1 VKIDGPAVAA
11 MTVTKKLL
19 EHGPLGAM
27 LPWSDRALVR
37 IRNRTEII
45 SLWSVSRQQ
54 TDPASLKVDV
64 IDELMGRFP

>member
-1 VKIDGPAVAA
+1 
-11 MTVTKKLL
+11 MTRDEKLL

>member
-1 VKIDGPAVAA
+1 

>member
-1 VKIDGPAVAA
+1 

-54 TDPASLKVDV
+54 TDPGSLKVDV

>member
-1 VKIDGPAVAA
+1 

-45 SLWSVSRQQ
+45 SLWSVSGQQ

>member
-1 VKIDGPAVAA
+1 

-45 SLWSVSRQQ
+45 SLWSVSREQ

>member
-1 VKIDGPAVAA
+1 
-11 MTVTKKLL
+11 MTKKLL

-37 IRNRTEII
+37 NRNRTEII